1 MSGYISYSFPFSN
14 IKSPA
19 PGDDDIAQCP
29 FRTLND
35 YRTYL
40 ARLHRLAF
48 FCPYRFHRMTYNTS
62 WLLLIVAG
70 FLEIFFA
77 VGLKSAN
84 GLERPWLLVGTV
96 VVLAGSLCLLTMA
109 LRVLPVGTAY
119 AVWTGIG
126 AAGTAIVGMYWLG
139 DTVSFWRLVWIGL
152 ILLSVAGLRWAT

>member
-1 MSGYISYSFPFSN
+1 
-14 IKSPA
+14 
-19 PGDDDIAQCP
+19 
-29 FRTLND
+29 
-35 YRTYL
+35 
-40 ARLHRLAF
+40 
-48 FCPYRFHRMTYNTS
+48 MTYNTS

-70 FLEIFFA
+70 LLEILFA

-84 GLERPWLLVGTV
+84 GLERPWLLLGTV

-139 DTVSFWRLVWIGL
+139 DAVSFWKLVWIGL